1 LIRDLTAAISGEI
14 MVVATPTVIA
24 DEFIEIAFTRTSV
37 RSRFALARVR
47 KT

>member
-1 LIRDLTAAISGEI
+1 LIRDLSAVINGEI

-24 DEFIEIAFTRTSV
+24 DEFVEIALTRTSA
-37 RSRFALARVR
+37 RSRFALAGVR